1 MCIVYLCICIG
12 VAGPRSNWAKTEAFL
27 QLSCFSTVGNDTDD
41 DDGDGD
47 DIDDDSELIQDIW
60 IMTTELDSA
69 QKAWSGL

>member
-27 QLSCFSTVGNDTDD
+27 QLCCFSTVGNDTDGD
-41 DDGDGD
+41 DGD
-47 DIDDDSELIQDIW
+47 DIDDDCELIQDKG